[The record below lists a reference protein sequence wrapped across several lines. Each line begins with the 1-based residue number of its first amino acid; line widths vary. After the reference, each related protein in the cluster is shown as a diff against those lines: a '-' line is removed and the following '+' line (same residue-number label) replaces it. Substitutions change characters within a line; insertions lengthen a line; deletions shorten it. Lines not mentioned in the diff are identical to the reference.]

1 MVDLGKYSCEEFKV
15 PLRHPKSFLM
25 GVIKESNLDSLR
37 WKKIKSFF
45 SKEKRSFD
53 EHQILVIGRNVGGD
67 DLGAAGPCH
76 RPAIYTPPCFSSHSA
91 LPSFL

>member
-1 MVDLGKYSCEEFKV
+1 MVDLGKYSCGEFKV
-15 PLRHPKSFLM
+15 PLRHPKSFLKA
-25 GVIKESNLDSLR
+25 VISLR

-53 EHQILVIGRNVGGD
+53 EHQTLVIRRNIGGD
-67 DLGAAGPCH
+67 DLRAAGPCH

-91 LPSFL
+91 LLSFS